1 MLQCSRS
8 AGDIVVVCCQ
18 GEGSHT
24 SPPHHSVQYK
34 VARQKLSLSV
44 IIGSWC
50 AIIDIPAA
58 VEYPTRRLAHDTNIY
73 NNIFASDHPA
83 ARSMENLPGSARL
96 LSLLLIVVYRVGLS
110 VNIVI
115 MSLVLCVE
123 IVRSGDIIHN

>member
-1 MLQCSRS
+1 MP
-8 AGDIVVVCCQ
+8 GDIVVVCCQ

-34 VARQKLSLSV
+34 VAGQKLSLSL

-83 ARSMENLPGSARL
+83 LYII
-96 LSLLLIVVYRVGLS
+96 LIVVYRVWG
-110 VNIVI
+110 VGV
-115 MSLVLCVE
+115 V
-123 IVRSGDIIHN
+123 

>member
-1 MLQCSRS
+1 M
-8 AGDIVVVCCQ
+8 
-18 GEGSHT
+18 
-24 SPPHHSVQYK
+24 QYK
-34 VARQKLSLSV
+34 VARQKLSLSL
-44 IIGSWC
+44 IIGSWG

-83 ARSMENLPGSARL
+83 ARSMVNLPGCSTL
-96 LSLLLIVVYRVGLS
+96 IIVVYRVGLS

-123 IVRSGDIIHN
+123 IVRCGDIIHN